1 MNLLFRFIW
10 MMIRAYL
17 ARRDG
22 DLMATRALEFRCWP
36 HDLDINLHMTNSR
49 YNSFMDIGRINFMI
63 RNGGWG
69 KLRKA
74 GMLPVLGSLAT
85 RYRRPINPFQKFDV
99 ATRIV
104 SWDERWLYMEQRIIV
119 AGQTASI
126 TLCKTL
132 FVQKGRS
139 VPTDELMRLVGF
151 TAPKPEFT
159 AVLAQYDGL
168 DKQLVA

>member
-1 MNLLFRFIW
+1 MNLIFRFIW
-10 MMIRAYL
+10 MLIRAHFAQRSENVASTSVL
-17 ARRDG
+17 
-22 DLMATRALEFRCWP
+22 TFRCWP

-63 RNGGWG
+63 RTGGWG

-99 ATRIV
+99 LTRIV
-104 SWDERWLYMEQRIIV
+104 SWDERWLYMEQRIV
-119 AGQTASI
+119 AGGQTASI

-139 VPTDELMRLVGF
+139 VPTDELMLLVGYN
-151 TAPKPEFT
+151 APKPEFT

>member
-1 MNLLFRFIW
+1 MNLIVRFIW
-10 MMIRAYL
+10 MVICAHL
-17 ARRDG
+17 ARGG
-22 DLMATRALEFRCWP
+22 DDITGTSVMTFRCWP

-63 RNGGWG
+63 RTGGWD

-85 RYRRPINPFQKFDV
+85 RFRRPVNPFQKFTV
-99 ATRIV
+99 NTRIV
-104 SWDERWLYMEQRIIV
+104 SWDERWLYMEQRIV
-119 AGQTASI
+119 AGGETASI

-139 VPTDELMRLVGF
+139 VPTDELMQFIGY

-159 AVLAQYDGL
+159 AALAQYDGL
-168 DKQLVA
+168 DRMLVA

>member
-1 MNLLFRFIW
+1 MNLIFRFIW
-10 MMIRAYL
+10 MLIRAHL
-17 ARRDG
+17 AQG
-22 DLMATRALEFRCWP
+22 SEAVAGTSVMTFRCWP

-63 RNGGWG
+63 RIGGWD
-69 KLRKA
+69 KLRRA

-85 RYRRPINPFQKFDV
+85 RYGRPINPFQAFQV
-99 ATRIV
+99 LTRIV
-104 SWDERWLYMEQRIIV
+104 SWDDRWLYMEQRIV
-119 AGQTASI
+119 AGGQTASI

-139 VPTDELMRLVGF
+139 VPTDELMQLIGF
-151 TAPKPEFT
+151 TSPKPEFT